1 MTSPSRPPQR
11 PPRRHARRPARIGRD
26 TFERWVDETLSEL
39 PAWVVAQIDNLQVVV
54 EDWPN
59 EEDDPEGTGLLGLY
73 TGISLLERGVD
84 YFGAMPDTITV
95 YMGPHLAM
103 GLPPEE
109 LRAEVRRTVLHEL
122 AHHLGIDDARL
133 HELGWD

>member
-11 PPRRHARRPARIGRD
+11 QPRRHARRPVRIGRD
-26 TFERWVDETLSEL
+26 TFERWVDETLAEL
-39 PAWVVAQIDNLQVVV
+39 PDWVVARIDNLQVVV
-54 EDWPN
+54 EDWPT
-59 EEDDPEGTGLLGLY
+59 EEEDPEGTGLLGLY
-73 TGISLLERGVD
+73 AGISLLERGVD

-95 YMGPHLAM
+95 FMGPHLAM

-109 LRAEVRRTVLHEL
+109 LRLEVRRTVLHEL